1 MAETTHESSIEAPK
15 NMSRIVYEESNQVAP
30 EQPPH
35 PLRDQ
40 RCSICSRLQDG
51 ETVTEYVY
59 PDPDLNDPAQEL
71 VQVPSRSFFYLKRC
85 PECGTYYRL
94 HHLCYEFL
102 LCSPG
107 SYDEYRL
114 ERLTNE
120 AAAEEVTP
128 DGADSSRGTE

>member
-1 MAETTHESSIEAPK
+1 MTYLEG
-15 NMSRIVYEESNQVAP
+15 
-30 EQPPH
+30 
-35 PLRDQ
+35 LRDA
-40 RCSICSRLQDG
+40 IKRLHGCESQH
-51 ETVTEYVY
+51 
-59 PDPDLNDPAQEL
+59 Q
-71 VQVPSRSFFYLKRC
+71 
-85 PECGTYYRL
+85 CGTYYRL
-94 HHLCYEFL
+94 HHLCSEFL